1 MAKRKV
7 SLRRSK
13 RFSGNRSSSLYN
25 STVLDSNSTI
35 LGEESRFWWNDL
47 EENTSLRYSLIRNN
61 GNETTQQLSQN
72 SETKSDQN
80 TLQWYKY
87 LSSDSE
93 HNASNS
99 KENFNRVA
107 VKTHRK
113 VIASTTSE
121 SENEVD
127 VTKAKR
133 FNLRPARKTTEKN
146 VFLDVL
152 NTDTGTNSDSGSLNN
167 KNSQI
172 KLHESIEDSPNLSI
186 RLKPNIFKK
195 KRGNKVEDRNI
206 FQDVL
211 AKNSILDSSIR
222 KKSFGLDK
230 EFLQNSTSQNIDTN
244 KDYINDQRKGSIK
257 LSQALSLDNEIDSL
271 DVSTL
276 KNQNATFENNI
287 MSDID
292 ETEHGNDK
300 SKRLGKRMKSYFSR
314 RARRSTGRN
323 AFEIALA
330 DDQDISALNAS
341 KKQLL
346 NISKEKNKDNI
357 EEDTSSSSLN
367 NNEIRKSVKFSKSKI
382 KYSRSHNKSLN
393 ENSQKEPFEQNN
405 TNGEQTLS
413 ILTER
418 LSNLSPGKET
428 RLTRNSS
435 KTRFETPTPTK
446 KRARKVTNDDLEH
459 NINEEQNSDTLVK
472 RLPNSSSGK
481 ETRLTRNTSRIRS
494 ETPTP
499 TKKGA
504 REITNDDL
512 EHNINEE
519 QNSDTLVKRLP
530 NSSSGKETRLTRNSS
545 KTRFETPTPT
555 KKRAREITNDDLEH
569 NINEEQNSDT
579 LVERLPNSS
588 SGKETRLTR
597 NTSRIRSETPTPTKK
612 GAREITNDNSEY
624 DMNKEQDSSTLD
636 KESPNSSPGKKT
648 RLTRNTSRIR
658 SETPT
663 PTKKGAREITNDN
676 SEYDMNKE
684 QDSSTLDKEPPN
696 SSPGK
701 KTRLTRNTSRIR
713 SETPTPTK
721 KGAREITNDNSEYD
735 MNKEQDSSTL
745 DKESPNS
752 SPGKK
757 TRLTRNTS
765 RIRSETPTP
774 TKKGARE
781 ITNDNSEYDMNK
793 EQDSSTLDK
802 ESPNSSP
809 GKKTRL
815 TRNTSRI
822 RSETPTPTKKGA
834 REITNDNSEYDMN
847 KEQDSST
854 LDKESPNSSPG
865 KKTRLT
871 RNTSRIRSETPTPTK
886 KGAREITNDNSEYDM
901 NKEQDSSTLDKEL
914 SKSSSGK
921 EARLTHNSSQSRY
934 KTPNFTS
941 GAKLSTQSANKNVH
955 IEDVDVDS
963 VSTISEINVDDSLP
977 ITSSTRI
984 SSAQINEG
992 VKAHKNATLFFN
1004 TADEEDVFATQMV
1017 QRKYS
1022 SPGNRTSNKTIN
1034 QQTLSTVVNLNSIK
1048 ENKETAHRQ
1057 KSLNRS
1063 SQNGSTPIKALMAE
1077 PSTSNNKNLAPL
1089 QTFNEKMEK
1098 IKMELE
1104 TRNQTKSHEVAATD
1118 KKKYE
1123 LKVRNANPVSI
1134 VVKQR
1139 AKNKVPAKSTK
1150 KVDKAFLVNGEV
1162 YRVPRL
1168 PRPKYWVTDHLYKFL
1183 WNRMEEKYK
1192 FATRIKSEKFV
1203 QELSKIVSFICN
1215 SKKYDSYKM
1224 ELKALMKEMAR
1235 LNIIKTRNDFYNFC
1249 WDFMPYEFRVKAVPM
1264 LLPDNKRTIPYDPEM
1279 LHTPLLSDD
1288 HYDD

>member
-1 MAKRKV
+1 MAKRKA
-7 SLRRSK
+7 SLRHSK

-25 STVLDSNSTI
+25 SAVLDSNSTI

-47 EENTSLRYSLIRNN
+47 EENTSLRYALIRNN

-72 SETKSDQN
+72 SETKPDQN

-133 FNLRPARKTTEKN
+133 FNLKPARKTTEKN

-211 AKNSILDSSIR
+211 AKNSILDNSIR

-244 KDYINDQRKGSIK
+244 KDHINDQRKGSIK
-257 LSQALSLDNEIDSL
+257 LSQALSLDNEIDSS

-323 AFEIALA
+323 TFEIALA
-330 DDQDISALNAS
+330 DDKDISALNAS

-357 EEDTSSSSLN
+357 EEGTSSSSLN

-413 ILTER
+413 IFTER
-418 LSNLSPGKET
+418 LSNLSSGKET

-504 REITNDDL
+504 RKVTNDDL

-530 NSSSGKETRLTRNSS
+530 NSSSGK
-545 KTRFETPTPT
+545 
-555 KKRAREITNDDLEH
+555 
-569 NINEEQNSDT
+569 
-579 LVERLPNSS
+579 
-588 SGKETRLTR
+588 
-597 NTSRIRSETPTPTKK
+597 
-612 GAREITNDNSEY
+612 
-624 DMNKEQDSSTLD
+624 
-636 KESPNSSPGKKT
+636 KT

-658 SETPT
+658 SETST
-663 PTKKGAREITNDN
+663 PTKKRAREITNDN
-676 SEYDMNKE
+676 SD
-684 QDSSTLDKEPPN
+684 
-696 SSPGK
+696 
-701 KTRLTRNTSRIR
+701 
-713 SETPTPTK
+713 
-721 KGAREITNDNSEYD
+721 
-735 MNKEQDSSTL
+735 
-745 DKESPNS
+745 
-752 SPGKK
+752 
-757 TRLTRNTS
+757 
-765 RIRSETPTP
+765 
-774 TKKGARE
+774 
-781 ITNDNSEYDMNK
+781 
-793 EQDSSTLDK
+793 
-802 ESPNSSP
+802 
-809 GKKTRL
+809 
-815 TRNTSRI
+815 
-822 RSETPTPTKKGA
+822 
-834 REITNDNSEYDMN
+834 
-847 KEQDSST
+847 
-854 LDKESPNSSPG
+854 
-865 KKTRLT
+865 
-871 RNTSRIRSETPTPTK
+871 
-886 KGAREITNDNSEYDM
+886 YDM

-921 EARLTHNSSQSRY
+921 EARLTHNSSRSRY

-992 VKAHKNATLFFN
+992 VKAHKNAILFFN

-1048 ENKETAHRQ
+1048 ENKETSHRQ

-1063 SQNGSTPIKALMAE
+1063 SQNDSTPIKALSKNISIRNKLNSPKKLKTINDFFKVKQSSTTVAE
-1077 PSTSNNKNLAPL
+1077 PSTSSNKNLAPS
-1089 QTFNEKMEK
+1089 QAFIEKIEK

-1104 TRNQTKSHEVAATD
+1104 TKKRMKSHEMAATD
-1118 KKKYE
+1118 KKKCE

-1139 AKNKVPAKSTK
+1139 AKDKVPAKSTK
-1150 KVDKAFLVNGEV
+1150 KVDKAFLVNGKV
-1162 YRVPRL
+1162 YKVPRL

-1183 WNRMEEKYK
+1183 WKRMEKKYK

-1264 LLPDNKRTIPYDPEM
+1264 LLPGNKRTIPYDPEM

>member
-1 MAKRKV
+1 MAKRKA
-7 SLRRSK
+7 SLRHSK

-25 STVLDSNSTI
+25 SAVLDSNSTI

-47 EENTSLRYSLIRNN
+47 EENTSLRYALIRNN

-72 SETKSDQN
+72 SETKPDQN

-99 KENFNRVA
+99 KENFNR
-107 VKTHRK
+107 
-113 VIASTTSE
+113 
-121 SENEVD
+121 
-127 VTKAKR
+127 
-133 FNLRPARKTTEKN
+133 
-146 VFLDVL
+146 
-152 NTDTGTNSDSGSLNN
+152 
-167 KNSQI
+167 
-172 KLHESIEDSPNLSI
+172 EDSPNLSI

-244 KDYINDQRKGSIK
+244 KDHINDQRKGSIK
-257 LSQALSLDNEIDSL
+257 LSQALSLDNEIDSS

-323 AFEIALA
+323 TFEIALA
-330 DDQDISALNAS
+330 DDKDISALNAS

-357 EEDTSSSSLN
+357 EEGTSSSSLN

-413 ILTER
+413 IFTER
-418 LSNLSPGKET
+418 LSNLSSGKET

-504 REITNDDL
+504 RKVTNDDL

-530 NSSSGKETRLTRNSS
+530 NSSSGK
-545 KTRFETPTPT
+545 
-555 KKRAREITNDDLEH
+555 
-569 NINEEQNSDT
+569 
-579 LVERLPNSS
+579 
-588 SGKETRLTR
+588 
-597 NTSRIRSETPTPTKK
+597 
-612 GAREITNDNSEY
+612 
-624 DMNKEQDSSTLD
+624 
-636 KESPNSSPGKKT
+636 KT

-658 SETPT
+658 SETST
-663 PTKKGAREITNDN
+663 PTKKRAREITNDN
-676 SEYDMNKE
+676 SD
-684 QDSSTLDKEPPN
+684 
-696 SSPGK
+696 
-701 KTRLTRNTSRIR
+701 
-713 SETPTPTK
+713 
-721 KGAREITNDNSEYD
+721 
-735 MNKEQDSSTL
+735 
-745 DKESPNS
+745 
-752 SPGKK
+752 
-757 TRLTRNTS
+757 
-765 RIRSETPTP
+765 
-774 TKKGARE
+774 
-781 ITNDNSEYDMNK
+781 
-793 EQDSSTLDK
+793 
-802 ESPNSSP
+802 
-809 GKKTRL
+809 
-815 TRNTSRI
+815 
-822 RSETPTPTKKGA
+822 
-834 REITNDNSEYDMN
+834 
-847 KEQDSST
+847 
-854 LDKESPNSSPG
+854 
-865 KKTRLT
+865 
-871 RNTSRIRSETPTPTK
+871 
-886 KGAREITNDNSEYDM
+886 YDM

-921 EARLTHNSSQSRY
+921 EARLTHNSSRSRY

-992 VKAHKNATLFFN
+992 VKAHKNAILFFN

-1048 ENKETAHRQ
+1048 ENKETSHRQ

-1063 SQNGSTPIKALMAE
+1063 SQNDSTPIKALSKNISIRNKLNSPKKLKTINDFFKVKQSSTTVAE
-1077 PSTSNNKNLAPL
+1077 PSTSSNKNLAPS
-1089 QTFNEKMEK
+1089 QAFIEKIEK

-1104 TRNQTKSHEVAATD
+1104 TKKRMKSHEMAATD
-1118 KKKYE
+1118 KKKCE

-1139 AKNKVPAKSTK
+1139 AKDKVPAKSTK
-1150 KVDKAFLVNGEV
+1150 KVDKAFLVNGKV
-1162 YRVPRL
+1162 YKVPRL

-1183 WNRMEEKYK
+1183 WKRMEKKYK

-1264 LLPDNKRTIPYDPEM
+1264 LLPGNKRTIPYDPEM

>member
-244 KDYINDQRKGSIK
+244 KDHINDQRKGSIK
-257 LSQALSLDNEIDSL
+257 LSQALSLDNEIDSS

-481 ETRLTRNTSRIRS
+481 ETRLTRN
-494 ETPTP
+494 
-499 TKKGA
+499 
-504 REITNDDL
+504 
-512 EHNINEE
+512 
-519 QNSDTLVKRLP
+519 
-530 NSSSGKETRLTRNSS
+530 SS

-636 KESPNSSPGKKT
+636 KEP
-648 RLTRNTSRIR
+648 
-658 SETPT
+658 
-663 PTKKGAREITNDN
+663 
-676 SEYDMNKE
+676 
-684 QDSSTLDKEPPN
+684 
-696 SSPGK
+696 
-701 KTRLTRNTSRIR
+701 
-713 SETPTPTK
+713 
-721 KGAREITNDNSEYD
+721 
-735 MNKEQDSSTL
+735 
-745 DKESPNS
+745 
-752 SPGKK
+752 
-757 TRLTRNTS
+757 
-765 RIRSETPTP
+765 
-774 TKKGARE
+774 
-781 ITNDNSEYDMNK
+781 
-793 EQDSSTLDK
+793 
-802 ESPNSSP
+802 
-809 GKKTRL
+809 
-815 TRNTSRI
+815 
-822 RSETPTPTKKGA
+822 
-834 REITNDNSEYDMN
+834 
-847 KEQDSST
+847 
-854 LDKESPNSSPG
+854 PNSSPG

-1063 SQNGSTPIKALMAE
+1063 SQNGSTPIKALSKNISIRNKLNSPKKLKTIDDFFKVKQSSTTVAE